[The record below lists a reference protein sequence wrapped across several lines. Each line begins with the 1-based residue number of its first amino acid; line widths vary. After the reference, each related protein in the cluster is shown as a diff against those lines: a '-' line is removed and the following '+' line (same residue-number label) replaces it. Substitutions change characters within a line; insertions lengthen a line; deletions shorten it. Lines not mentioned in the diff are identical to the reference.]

1 VPGGLTFP
9 EMCHL
14 LETLANSGR
23 RVIGFDLCEVAPAKG
38 DGEWNANV
46 GARALYKLLGCTLRS
61 RGMLPR

>member
-1 VPGGLTFP
+1 
-9 EMCHL
+9 
-14 LETLANSGR
+14 
-23 RVIGFDLCEVAPAKG
+23 VIGFDLCEVAPAKG